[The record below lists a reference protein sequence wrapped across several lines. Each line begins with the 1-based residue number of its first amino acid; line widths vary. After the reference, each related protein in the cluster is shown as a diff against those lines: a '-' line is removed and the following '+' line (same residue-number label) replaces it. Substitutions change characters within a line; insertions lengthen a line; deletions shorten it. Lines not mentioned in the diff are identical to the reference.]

1 MHHFSQAVRRSVQ
14 AVIGL
19 GIAAVAGP
27 LSAQGNSACTSYAQG
42 LPGGPSPRNVCNA
55 AVDGAVLFTPVA
67 GILVTGGNPFL
78 GSTGGLGGLPHL
90 GITLRVN
97 ATKLVVPDLNYNGA
111 GTTVAAHQQLIAP
124 APLVEAALGILR
136 GGHGG
141 ALALDA
147 LGSGQLLPTKLLDD
161 VHVDINARRIGSIAL
176 GLGYG
181 ARLTLIGDHGAVP
194 AVTVSIM
201 RRTLPRIGV
210 GDLAVGDR
218 YAFASDLRSTDYRIT
233 IGKHLSLLSLS
244 AGVGRNHYRAA
255 TDLYFVDPLT
265 GISQPPIH
273 VDIDDTRDM
282 GFVDAGLAAGP
293 FYLIAEAGLQ
303 RGKDLGLVTTFAGND
318 PAANRLFG
326 SLGLRIGR

>member
-1 MHHFSQAVRRSVQ
+1 MHHLSQATRCTALTLV
-14 AVIGL
+14 GL
-19 GIAAVAGP
+19 ATAALAAP
-27 LSAQGNSACTSYAQG
+27 LAAQGNRVCAIYATG

-67 GILVTGGNPFL
+67 GVLVTGGNPFL

-90 GITLRVN
+90 GITLRAN
-97 ATKLVVPDLNYNGA
+97 ATQVVVPDLNYNGA
-111 GTTVAAHQQLIAP
+111 GTTVAAHQQVIAP
-124 APLVEAALGILR
+124 APLVEAALGVFR

-147 LGSGQLLPTKLLDD
+147 LGSAQLLPTGLLDD

-194 AVTVSIM
+194 AITVSVM

-210 GDLAVGDR
+210 GDVALGDR

-233 IGKHLSLLSLS
+233 IGKHLGLLSLG
-244 AGVGRNHYRAA
+244 AGVGRNHYDAA
-255 TDLYFVDPLT
+255 ADLYFVDPLT
-265 GISQPPIH
+265 GLSQPPIH
-273 VDIDDTRDM
+273 IDVDDTRDM
-282 GFVDAGLAAGP
+282 GFIDAGLAAGP

-303 RGKDLGLVTTFAGND
+303 RGKDLGLATTFAGND